1 MKSSPANHSNLESI
15 RDYEL
20 SPETLETCG
29 KWYANQT
36 DPLYS
41 IASLGYL
48 YSETYRID
56 AIYNLEK
63 DLRCEYDREYHPE
76 SKLYAENIEPLE
88 SAIKDLEIAEFW
100 AFASPEKLYTLIYK
114 ETIKNKL
121 KWNQIKLI
129 LQAEDRP
136 IWSAL
141 TDNRIGL
148 VLSSPVF
155 DEPGISNILFSP
167 EWGFEVIEDVKTY
180 IELWDE
186 ENTFPRNL

>member
-1 MKSSPANHSNLESI
+1 M
-15 RDYEL
+15 
-20 SPETLETCG
+20 
-29 KWYANQT
+29 
-36 DPLYS
+36 
-41 IASLGYL
+41 
-48 YSETYRID
+48 
-56 AIYNLEK
+56 
-63 DLRCEYDREYHPE
+63 
-76 SKLYAENIEPLE
+76 
-88 SAIKDLEIAEFW
+88 
-100 AFASPEKLYTLIYK
+100 IYK

-155 DEPGISNILFSP
+155 DDPRVSNILFSP